1 MGERLSIDP
10 VTTEAPTRST
20 DAPRLR
26 PGALIRVAALVLLT
40 GSDRTLATPRPPA
53 SRPLRWTLS
62 PLVAA
67 LLLANLA
74 LGVARLDP
82 LERPSGAAPAAPLPP
97 VPQLALLIAAGICA
111 FAFFRPLIAWRLA
124 TATMVG
130 WVFLFH
136 EVLGDLLP
144 FWSNYL
150 TVLFLVAL
158 RHEKWIAAVTA
169 TCGLGLL
176 LSVLPLAMDEA
187 VSAFPI
193 AELLLSGVIVVLLGG
208 TLGRIRAVA
217 LRRRHPDSGDE
228 DPAADAER
236 VRREEVA
243 GLVAETGRAVRAAA
257 REAGALLLVVMVT
270 GTDTALARRG
280 PAPRRWPRQVRVPLI
295 AAYALTVTIAGV
307 DNFADLHDTI
317 WPEILAFAGGGI
329 AVLAFLLPMVAWRA
343 GILAIV
349 TAFVTVPADLGRML
363 PMWVVVLTV
372 LFLVAYRH
380 TARIVL
386 VILVMTCAVVWISAA
401 LAERSWGVINLG
413 GVLVSAVVVTLLAYS
428 LGSAHRARRDLA
440 AEERRTSEAQAEQV
454 RLSER
459 NRIAREM
466 HDVVAHHMSM
476 IAVRSETAPYRLPDL
491 SESGRQE
498 IAEIGEA
505 ARAAMS
511 DMQRLLGVLRDSDH
525 QPSRAPQPG
534 LGDLAALVA
543 TSGDSGMSVTMSVQE
558 GLDRMVGETLG
569 LTVYRIVQEALTNA
583 GRYAPDA
590 PIRIDLT
597 RREARLIVT
606 VRNEPPTEPPPAAVR
621 RSGGG
626 HGLTGMR
633 ERVDLHRGTL
643 TAGPTAAG
651 GFEIRAVLP
660 LTDAAT
666 SDDPE
671 E

>member
-1 MGERLSIDP
+1 M
-10 VTTEAPTRST
+10 TTEAPTRNT
-20 DAPRLR
+20 DKPERLQPR
-26 PGALIRVAALVLLT
+26 ALIRVATLVLLT
-40 GSDRTLATPRPPA
+40 GPDRLLGTPRPRM
-53 SRPLRWTLS
+53 SRLLRWTMS
-62 PLVAA
+62 PLVTA
-67 LLLANLA
+67 LLLANVA
-74 LGVARLDP
+74 FGVSRLDP
-82 LERPSGAAPAAPLPP
+82 LVSSPGPGADAPLAP
-97 VPQLALLIAAGICA
+97 VPQLALLASAGICA

-150 TVLFLVAL
+150 TVMFLVAF
-158 RHEKWIAAVTA
+158 RHAKWIAVTTA
-169 TCGLGLL
+169 TCGFGLL

-187 VSAFPI
+187 VGTFPVT
-193 AELLLSGVIVVLLGG
+193 ELLLSGVIVVLLGG
-208 TLGRIRAVA
+208 VLGRFRTSAVLQSSPTA
-217 LRRRHPDSGDE
+217 EGE
-228 DPAADAER
+228 DPEGHAER
-236 VRREEVA
+236 RQREELA
-243 GLVAETGRAVRAAA
+243 GLVAETGRAVRSWA
-257 REAGALLLVVMVT
+257 RTAGALLSLVLIS

-280 PAPRRWPRQVRVPLI
+280 HTPRRWRRQVRVPLI

-307 DNFADLHDTI
+307 DNFADQQDTI

-329 AVLAFLLPMVAWRA
+329 AVLAFVLPMVAWRA
-343 GILAIV
+343 SILAIV

-386 VILVMTCAVVWISAA
+386 VILAVTCVVVWISAA
-401 LAERSWGVINLG
+401 LAERSWGMINLG
-413 GVLVSAVVVTLLAYS
+413 GVLVSAIVVALLAYS

-440 AEERRTSEAQAEQV
+440 AEEQRTSEAQAEQV

-511 DMQRLLGVLRDSDH
+511 DMQRLLGVLRDADH
-525 QPSRAPQPG
+525 QPARAPQPG
-534 LGDLAALVA
+534 LNDLADLVA
-543 TSGDSGMSVTMSVQE
+543 TSGDSGMPVTMSLPD
-558 GLDRMVGETLG
+558 GLEQVVGEALG
-569 LTVYRIVQEALTNA
+569 LTAYRIVQEALTNA
-583 GRYAPDA
+583 SRYAPNA

-597 RREARLIVT
+597 RDGAKLIIT
-606 VRNEPPTEPPPAAVR
+606 VRNEPPSEPPQVAVR

-643 TAGPTAAG
+643 TAGPTASG
-651 GFEIRAVLP
+651 GFQIRAVLP
-660 LTDAAT
+660 LTDDAP
-666 SDDPE
+666 SDDAE